1 VLALETAHGTIPLDA
16 RVNPIGREQLGG
28 SKHVSKLHAVFW
40 RVGPELLVEIVGS
53 SGTWRYRDGGW
64 TPLPARV
71 PVPISPGDRLRI
83 GDVDV
88 RVVVLRSAA
97 SRSTGS

>member
-1 VLALETAHGTIPLDA
+1 
-16 RVNPIGREQLGG
+16 
-28 SKHVSKLHAVFW
+28 VSKLHAVFW